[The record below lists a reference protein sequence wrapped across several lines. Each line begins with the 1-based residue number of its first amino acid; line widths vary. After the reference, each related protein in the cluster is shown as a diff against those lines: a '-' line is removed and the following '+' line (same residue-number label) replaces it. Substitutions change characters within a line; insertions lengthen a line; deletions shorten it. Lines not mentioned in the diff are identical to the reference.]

1 MAESDLERFKRQQNA
16 VTDAS
21 LESTRNMVN
30 MMEESNTTGA
40 KTLEM
45 LENQGEQLNR
55 IEKGLD
61 DINADMKQAE
71 QHITQM
77 EKFCGLCLMPWNRRK
92 KIKDV
97 DDAAYEKV
105 TKDGSVVTRQPLGTS
120 QGASSSGPYIQRI
133 TNDARE
139 DEMEDNMGQVGS
151 LLGNLKEKASTM
163 GEEIDRQNRQIDK
176 IGAKAQVAD
185 TKVGSAIK
193 RTDNLI
199 QQ

>member
-71 QHITQM
+71 KHITQM

-105 TKDGSVVTRQPLGTS
+105 TKDGSVVTRQPPGAS

-176 IGAKAQVAD
+176 IGAKGQVAD

-193 RTDNLI
+193 RTDKLI
-199 QQ
+199 GK

>member
-40 KTLEM
+40 KTIEILET
-45 LENQGEQLNR
+45 QGEQLNR

-61 DINADMKQAE
+61 NVNADMKQAE

-105 TKDGSVVTRQPLGTS
+105 TKDGTVVTRQPPGAS

-151 LLGNLKEKASTM
+151 YLGNLKDMASTM

-185 TKVGSAIK
+185 TKVGSATK
-193 RTDNLI
+193 RTDKLI
-199 QQ
+199 GK